1 MRRADLLPLG
11 ACFCAP
17 ARARSGR
24 YQKRKYV
31 WKMLYIYV
39 LGYEVDFGHMEA
51 LNLITTQGYAE
62 KTVGYLACVLL
73 LSETNEFLRLVI
85 NSVKNDLNS
94 HNDEIQVRSPVRD
107 LRDSLL
113 VVICPRTIL
122 ASPCRLSLVHARLS
136 QSLALA
142 CVANVGGREFA
153 ETLAP
158 GLPVAWRCRP
168 AELALVRGAAASAD
182 VPRLGTGTQVR
193 KPCCAMPP
201 LA

>member
-1 MRRADLLPLG
+1 MARARPAASVRAFAAAGRAGERADLRALSLCPASCLL
-11 ACFCAP
+11 P
-17 ARARSGR
+17 ARAPAGR

-51 LNLITTQGYAE
+51 LNLITAQGYAE

-85 NSVKNDLNS
+85 NSVKNDLAS
-94 HNDEIQVRSPVRD
+94 HNDEV
-107 LRDSLL
+107 
-113 VVICPRTIL
+113 
-122 ASPCRLSLVHARLS
+122 

-158 GLPVAWRCRP
+158 
-168 AELALVRGAAASAD
+168 D
-182 VPRLGTGTQVR
+182 VIYQVLR
-193 KPCCAMPP
+193 SD
-201 LA
+201 LI